1 MKQSQVNRIAFT
13 FLALPLVINIIFR
26 VIPLITTFL
35 LSFAQWN
42 IIDPIKFNG
51 LKNYSKLFTDEIFHI
66 SFTNT
71 ISFSFIVTFFSVV
84 IALFLALILN
94 EKWFKGKVALRTIF
108 FIPAVC
114 SLIAVSIIW
123 MWLYDSSY
131 GLINFFLESIGIG
144 GKRWLSDPR
153 LALGALEI
161 MTIWA
166 NIGFNMVIFLAGL
179 QDVPIALIESSVID
193 GANRVTQ
200 IRKIILP
207 ILKPTTFFVISA
219 QIVRSF
225 KIFGPVDVLTQGG
238 PVNSTNVLVYYLYQN
253 GFRWFKMGY
262 ASTISVVLLLLVVAL
277 TMIQDKLFKTDY

>member
-1 MKQSQVNRIAFT
+1 MKQSQINRIAYT
-13 FLALPLVINIIFR
+13 FLAIPLMINIIFR
-26 VIPLITTFL
+26 VIPLATTFL
-35 LSFAQWN
+35 LSFTKWN
-42 IIDPIKFNG
+42 IVDSAKFNG
-51 LKNYSKLFTDEIFHI
+51 LGNYSKLFTDEVFHI

-71 ISFSFIVTFFSVV
+71 ISFSLVVTLFSVI

-94 EKWFKGKVALRTIF
+94 EEWFKGKVVLRTIF

-131 GLINFFLESIGIG
+131 GLINFFLEIIGIE

-153 LALGALEI
+153 LALGALEV

-179 QDVPIALIESSVID
+179 QDIPSSLIESSVID
-193 GANRVTQ
+193 GANRIAQ

-207 ILKPTTFFVISA
+207 ILKPTTFFVVSA

-225 KIFGPVDVLTQGG
+225 KIFGPVDVLTKGG

-262 ASTISVVLLLLVVAL
+262 ASTISVVLLLLIVVL
-277 TMIQDKLFKTDY
+277 TMVQDKLFSTDY